1 MADGGQSQDKSA
13 GDYVPTWGGQ
23 SSTLR
28 AFEKAIE
35 LWLASLDLQKTTGY
49 NLAARLLLRQRGA
62 GSLRGEEF
70 DIKDLEYQGGPDRGR
85 HRDIGADASGL
96 HNGRQEAHGS
106 MGRDDRQEPR

>member
-13 GDYVPTWGGQ
+13 WDYVPTWDGQ

-62 GSLRGEEF
+62 VRLRGEEF
-70 DIKDLEYQGGPDRGR
+70 DIKDLE
-85 HRDIGADASGL
+85 
-96 HNGRQEAHGS
+96 
-106 MGRDDRQEPR
+106 